1 MYWRSALDAF
11 AADRRGIE
19 SGFVVPNT
27 DFDTL
32 LGRGGGEPEIIVEYR
47 LADEAGIDSLQ
58 RAYEAELLI
67 WLRAHGF

>member
-19 SGFVVPNT
+19 SWFVVPNAE
-27 DFDTL
+27 FVRL
-32 LGRGGGEPEIIVEYR
+32 LGWGGGEPEIIVAYR